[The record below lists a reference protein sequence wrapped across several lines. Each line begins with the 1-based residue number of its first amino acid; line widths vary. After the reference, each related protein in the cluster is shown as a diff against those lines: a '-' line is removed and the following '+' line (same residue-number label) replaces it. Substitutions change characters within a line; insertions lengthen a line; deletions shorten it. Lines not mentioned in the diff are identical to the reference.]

1 MNDIKA
7 VIAENITQPEVPR
20 YDQAGLAEKLNYTD
34 KAVSKWER
42 RESLP
47 DITVL
52 KAIADCFGV
61 TVDYLITADH
71 KSQPAETAQTNDSAQ
86 NISRRNRGFITG
98 MSILLVW
105 LIGCIAFVIIN
116 ALDGSS
122 CVHWLALVYAIPL
135 SVVVWLVL
143 NSIWF
148 SVHRNFLIISFLMW
162 EVCLLFTSPYSL
174 PEQTLLSYSSSD
186 CRDRPS
192 FSCVPNKEV
201 WRMMLL

>member
-7 VIAENITQPEVPR
+7 VIAENITQLR
-20 YDQAGLAEKLNYTD
+20 KSHGMTQAGLAEKLNYTD

-135 SVVVWLVL
+135 SIVVWLVL

-162 EVCLLFTSPYSL
+162 GSLFSLYITILIAGANAPLVFLLGL
-174 PEQTLLSYSSSD
+174 PGQAIIFLWSRIRKSGG
-186 CRDRPS
+186 
-192 FSCVPNKEV
+192 
-201 WRMMLL
+201 